1 MFNWRG
7 GDRYYDENGVWRGG
21 DPEQDPNVYD
31 PINNPGGSGTGL
43 PVAPPYNAGGGDI
56 APGPAVLPPTPNG
69 PGPDVVPPVTTPTD
83 TPPPAGST
91 VGPFTGQF
99 SAPTARPL
107 PAFPAYAPPPA
118 FAFNAPTPEEAK
130 NDPGYQFRVQQ
141 GNQGL
146 QAWAAARGTLNDTG
160 TATALDELNQNE
172 ATQEYANVWNRD
184 WQQQSGQYMTNY
196 QTQYADPY
204 QFGVQGY
211 SAQAP
216 NVLHQNDMDYQH
228 AWDAFLNQEDMW
240 KYNTT
245 NALAA

>member
-1 MFNWRG
+1 MPYDQYGNWIA
-7 GDRYYDENGVWRGG
+7 YP
-21 DPEQDPNVYD
+21 DPTDPNEGKD
-31 PINNPGGSGTGL
+31 PSGQPYNPDGSVGSGPGTSPPL
-43 PVAPPYNAGGGDI
+43 PYNAGGTGPT
-56 APGPAVLPPTPNG
+56 APEPVGPATPPAINDPLG
-69 PGPDVVPPVTTPTD
+69 PMPGVD
-83 TPPPAGST
+83 TPPPGNT
-91 VGPFTGQF
+91 VGPFTEQF
-99 SAPTARPL
+99 TAPTPRQL
-107 PAFPAYAPPPA
+107 PTFPTYAPPPA
-118 FAFNAPTPEEAK
+118 FAFQAPTPEDAK

-216 NVLHQNDMDYQH
+216 NVLHENDMDYQH
-228 AWDAFLNQEDMW
+228 AWDSFLNDEDMW
-240 KYNTT
+240 RFNTT
-245 NALAA
+245 NAINLAGA